1 MIEIK
6 SVVIAF
12 VLDHNGKNMIGVA
25 DSNKS
30 AINLIKKSGYGW
42 NMSQDELKLLEVCG
56 YTTNSDINFKLE
68 TWQIHGDLS

>member
-25 DSNKS
+25 DSKKS

-42 NMSQDELKLLEVCG
+42 NMSQDELKLLEVYG

-68 TWQIHGDLS
+68 TWQVHGDLS